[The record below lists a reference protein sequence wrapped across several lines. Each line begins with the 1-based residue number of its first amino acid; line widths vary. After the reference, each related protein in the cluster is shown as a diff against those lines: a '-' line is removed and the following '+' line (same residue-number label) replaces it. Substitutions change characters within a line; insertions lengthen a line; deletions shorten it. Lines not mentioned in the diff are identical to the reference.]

1 MFETPVDTLLLWI
14 ALGAVAVAVLGV
26 VGNVPTTAP
35 PDAAGMAATIDE
47 VTTSPPGSVRR
58 RPLAADSWRLD
69 GRRLGLRNDG
79 GTAHARLTRRAVPV
93 GTGPLRQ
100 VLREGTPGQVFTS
113 PTAFRRAVRRGTTA
127 TGRWRPAPDRLTVR
141 HVVWGGSDVTL
152 VG

>member
-1 MFETPVDTLLLWI
+1 VFETPVDTLLLWM

-47 VTTSPPGSVRR
+47 VTTSPSGSVRR
-58 RPLAADSWRLD
+58 QSVAAESWRLD

-93 GTGPLRQ
+93 GTGPLSQ
-100 VLREGTPGQVFTS
+100 VLSEGAPGQVFTS
-113 PTAFRRAVRRGTTA
+113 PTAFERAVRRGAAA
-127 TGRWRPAPDRLTVR
+127 TDGWRPAPDRLTVR
-141 HVVWGGSDVTL
+141 HVVWGGVDVTL